1 MSPCSRLSLT
11 LLAGALLIASPDSHC
26 AAQDTHTEDAVE
38 VDPAAAEKAAKKV
51 VTDSRLLTAVEAE
64 GLKFS
69 VASNG
74 NLEVL
79 IDYSEESRTQLV
91 YLQSTTF
98 RYLDNEFR
106 DVYSIAYRFDAEA
119 GLEPALA
126 RRLLEASNSFTMGFW
141 ATQTGTLYCIVRL
154 PARATPSQIRDAI
167 MFVAAE
173 ADELEK
179 ELLGSDEF

>member
-1 MSPCSRLSLT
+1 MSPLSRLSLT
-11 LLAGALLIASPDSHC
+11 LLAGALLFALPHSRS
-26 AAQDTHTEDAVE
+26 AAQDTQPEDAVE
-38 VDPAAAEKAAKKV
+38 IDPAAAEKAAKKV

-64 GLKFS
+64 GLKYS

-79 IDYSEESRTQLV
+79 IDYSEESRSQQV
-91 YLQSTTF
+91 YLQSKTF
-98 RYLDNEFR
+98 RYIDNEFR
-106 DVYSIAYRFDAEA
+106 DVYSIAFRFDAEA

-126 RRLLEASNSFTMGFW
+126 RRLLEASNTFTMGFW
-141 ATQTGTLYCIVRL
+141 ATQEGTLYCIVRL
-154 PARATPSQIRDAI
+154 PARATPSQVRDAI

>member
-1 MSPCSRLSLT
+1 MSPFARIRFA
-11 LLAGALLIASPDSHC
+11 LLAGTLLFALPAAHC
-26 AAQDTHTEDAVE
+26 AAQDAETEDTVE
-38 VDPAAAEKAAKKV
+38 ADPAAAEKAAKKA

-64 GLKFS
+64 GLRYTVS
-69 VASNG
+69 RNG

-79 IDYSEESRTQLV
+79 IDYSEESRSQRV
-91 YLQSTTF
+91 HLQSKTF
-98 RYLDNEFR
+98 RYIDNEFR
-106 DVYSIAYRFDAEA
+106 DVYSIAYRYDATT

-126 RRLLEASNSFTMGFW
+126 RRLLEASNTFSMGFW
-141 ATQTGTLYCIVRL
+141 ATQEGTLYCIVRL
-154 PARATPSQIRDAI
+154 PARATPSQVRDAI